1 MLIAQI
7 SDMHIKVGRRKAYQ
21 KVDTSAMLERC
32 VERLN
37 SLSLKPDVVIA
48 TGDLVDYG
56 SVDEYR
62 LLRELLSPIKQP
74 LYLIPGNHDERL
86 AMQEVFSDHAYLFEH
101 EDFVLYTQPLGQLQ
115 LVGIDTVVTGKG
127 SGLLCSARLD
137 WLDNVLSEWQK
148 PTIIAMHHP
157 PFDTGIAHMDFVGL
171 DGRTGFEAIVRKHP
185 HVERIICGHLHRSIQ
200 ARIGNTVAST
210 CPSTAH
216 QVTLDLAPQAPD
228 CFSLEPPAFALHL
241 WSNGKL
247 VSHMQLIDQYPGP
260 FPFRANGQL
269 ID

>member
-7 SDMHIKVGRRKAYQ
+7 SDLHIKAKRKKAYQ
-21 KVDTSAMLERC
+21 KVDTAAMLERC

-37 SLSLKPDVVIA
+37 RLSRTPDIVIA

-56 SVDEYR
+56 SIEEYR

-74 LYLIPGNHDERL
+74 LYLIPGNHDERSTMRE
-86 AMQEVFSDHAYLFEH
+86 AFPDHAYLFQH
-101 EDFVLYTQPLGQLQ
+101 KDFILYMQSLGDIQ
-115 LVGIDTVVTGKG
+115 LVGIDTVIAGKG
-127 SGLLCSARLD
+127 SGLLCRTRLE
-137 WLDNVLSEWQK
+137 WLDKALSENQM

-157 PFDTGIAHMDFVGL
+157 PFKTGIAHMDLVGL
-171 DGRTGFEAIVRKHP
+171 EGREDFEAIIRKHP

-200 ARIGNTVAST
+200 ARIGNTVALT

-216 QVTLDLAPQAPD
+216 QVTLDLAPNSPD

-241 WSNGKL
+241 WSNGQL
-247 VSHMQLIDQYPGP
+247 VSHVQLVDPYPGP
-260 FPFRANGQL
+260 FACQL
-269 ID
+269 HC